1 MIKRIFAVLL
11 LGCMLCLAFA
21 GCGKT
26 DLQKSQ
32 EYMDKHPLEEEALYS
47 VSFCLVSDAAI
58 DPVVL
63 SGMQAEF
70 NRYTESNYNIH
81 VEFTNVTA
89 AQYAAWL
96 EEKFT
101 AVEAAHAVR
110 VAEEAEVSA
119 AKAEY
124 ERVSKQEDAK
134 AIDKLTAELNY
145 DAANAAYLAKTMN
158 WSAEVVAEIN
168 AHLDAAREALS
179 QNKTTTA
186 TNEIYSAEVM
196 IMQNKIGRTGS
207 GSIGSDIRQ
216 VYPEIKDDQFD
227 IIYIESYEMLSSLIR
242 AGRLR
247 DLTEDLN
254 SKDYRL
260 IKKQMTEKFFE
271 EAKLGG
277 KIYGVSSCRVMAD
290 YRYMRV
296 NVEKAN
302 YYNYSLKKELS
313 DYDSTSMLR
322 QAITAEGGDFNDY
335 VQKDIAGDYN
345 YRTTLEEDG
354 AWWVYASVN
363 AQLPEINQ
371 TDLMNGMLA
380 VTAFTYVDD
389 GGTKLTQDDDFYPAI
404 KLLYALYSERALHT
418 VLQYGQPGL
427 TYSLDTAE
435 NGNERSTVVDKI
447 TTTGYS
453 YDVDPKYTGNSFS
466 LYPTREEFMNG
477 TQNAN
482 KIQNSETRIKKEIYS
497 VDVAATNA
505 DCQVAVSCGF
515 GKVGETV
522 TLTATPAE
530 GFRFVNWFIKGEDG
544 DEDDIKST
552 SAVYD
557 YTIVAADVT
566 ITAQFEA
573 IPEE

>member
-11 LGCMLCLAFA
+11 LGCMLCLVFA

-26 DLQKSQ
+26 SLEKSQ
-32 EYMDKHPLEEEALYS
+32 DYMNMHPLEEDKLYS

-70 NRYTESNYNIH
+70 NRYTESNYGIH

-96 EEKFT
+96 EQKFT

-110 VAEEAEVSA
+110 VAEEAEVNA

-124 ERVSKQEDAK
+124 ERVLKLEDAK
-134 AIDKLTAELNY
+134 TIDKLTAALNY
-145 DAANAAYLAKTMN
+145 YVANAAYLAKTEN
-158 WSAEVVAEIN
+158 WSEETASEIN
-168 AHLDAAREALS
+168 AHLDAARDALA

-186 TNEIYSAEVM
+186 SNELNSADWL
-196 IMQNKIGRTGS
+196 IRLAKAGGKNS
-207 GSIGSDIRQ
+207 GSIGSDIRE
-216 VYPEIKDDQFD
+216 VYPEIRDDQFD

-247 DLTEDLN
+247 DMTEDLN

-271 EAKLGG
+271 ASKLGG
-277 KIYGVSSCRVMAD
+277 KIYAVSSCRVLAN
-290 YRYMRV
+290 YHYMRV
-296 NVEKAN
+296 NVAKAN
-302 YYNYSLKKELS
+302 EANYSLKKELS

-322 QAITAEGGDFNDY
+322 ERITADGGNITDYIQND
-335 VQKDIAGDYN
+335 VQGDYN

-354 AWWVYASVN
+354 AWWVYASVTS
-363 AQLPEINQ
+363 QLPLIKQ

-380 VTAFTYVDD
+380 VTSFTYVDD
-389 GGTKLTQDDDFYPAI
+389 GGTKLTQEDDFCPAI
-404 KLLYALYSERALHT
+404 KLLYALYSEKALHT
-418 VLQYGQPGL
+418 VLQYGQLGL
-427 TYSLDTAE
+427 TYALDTVE
-435 NGNERSTVVDKI
+435 NGNEKATVVEKI
-447 TTTGYS
+447 TTTGYT

-466 LYPTREEFMNG
+466 LYPTREEYENG

-482 KIQNSETRIKKEIYS
+482 KIQNSETRITTEIYS
-497 VDVAATNA
+497 VDVASTNEGCTA
-505 DCQVAVSCGF
+505 AVSSGF

-530 GFRFVNWFIKGEDG
+530 GYKFVHWFIKGEDG
-544 DEDDIKST
+544 EEDDIKST
-552 SAVYD
+552 SAEYA
-557 YTIVAADVT
+557 YTIIAANVT

-573 IPEE
+573 IGE